1 MLYDEQQVNLTTLVN
16 ILKNAFFNVSDIEED
31 RFKIIVDE
39 FPIYIK
45 FDVEKKRIQL
55 SSLDRLKEH
64 TPNLYSELLEAVN
77 TSNRSLINVRSYVEI
92 YEGSIFLTVEQDI
105 SYSKGLIIEQFIE
118 LLRLFDKIALAVY
131 RNHISSVINNN

>member
-55 SSLDRLKEH
+55 SSLDR
-64 TPNLYSELLEAVN
+64 S
-77 TSNRSLINVRSYVEI
+77 RI
-92 YEGSIFLTVEQDI
+92 YFRCAKNG
-105 SYSKGLIIEQFIE
+105 
-118 LLRLFDKIALAVY
+118 RL
-131 RNHISSVINNN
+131 SG